1 MKKREEQKAI
11 NRLHKLTSVGDAK
24 HRGYTYFMTG
34 NPRNGYR
41 WELANAAGDTVCKS
55 ETFSGKRDGLKMLRA
70 AQRHAATTYFAD
82 HCVE

>member
-34 NPRNGYR
+34 NPRIGYKC
-41 WELANAAGDTVCKS
+41 ELAKSAAGQC
-55 ETFSGKRDGLKMLRA
+55 GM
-70 AQRHAATTYFAD
+70 RHSLQ
-82 HCVE
+82 E